1 MKKTLEFHEHTRLS
15 IIAIVRDK
23 LGKIVFAGTKDFE
36 NLVIEGKPLV
46 EMNKQ
51 SVHKWVNESLLL
63 SKNNLGIN
71 TFLLLLRKSSQNN

>member
-1 MKKTLEFHEHTRLS
+1 MKKALEFHEHTRLS
-15 IIAIVRDK
+15 IITIVRDK

-51 SVHKWVNESLLL
+51 LVH
-63 SKNNLGIN
+63 
-71 TFLLLLRKSSQNN
+71 